1 MFIECIFLKTYSGE
15 FNQNRMEIT
24 DNNICVYREH
34 IGQQDTHTQFI
45 YYVPTLDAHNI
56 SDRQSGKIVTTT
68 YACLGKIVSP
78 VG

>member
-34 IGQQDTHTQFI
+34 IGQQDTHTCNLFI
-45 YYVPTLDAHNI
+45 MCQLWMPII
-56 SDRQSGKIVTTT
+56 SVTD
-68 YACLGKIVSP
+68 KVEK
-78 VG
+78 